1 MPDYT
6 LPQGVISSEK
16 EADVFPNFILSG
28 PPLPDDWRSLKA
40 LCRFGTKEEEKDR
53 LFFRVTAFKPAKNNA
68 DGSWR
73 RDIHMTKDFC
83 FEVDP
88 LEVGGKVMMAMS
100 GHKEDCIGQWL
111 GHEVIYDESGR
122 PDKVKCR
129 EYILESFYLF
139 RLNKSQL
146 RHVQDAKR
154 AVENL
159 GRHRPVNGEKVSIDL
174 DGSIFAHFDNLNG
187 LLDNLRSFLMEPT
200 PFMGFR
206 LYPVRSGKKKK
217 DSGQRYPE
225 EFTFYL
231 GSMNAQDI
239 ITACKL
245 GLQGYGIRFVGP
257 LRVYEREGF
266 RVSISTGNL
275 EQPLHLD
282 QEQRLYLRH
291 SAQCF
296 VESGVSRVP
305 KIANLNGLK
314 VMPLMESETR
324 DKREIMLVN
333 LKGRTAPLT
342 AADAAKLFVI
352 V

>member
-1 MPDYT
+1 M
-6 LPQGVISSEK
+6 
-16 EADVFPNFILSG
+16 FPNFILSG
-28 PPLPDDWRSLKA
+28 PPMQNWRSLKA
-40 LCRFGTKEEEKDR
+40 LCRFGTKEEEKNK
-53 LFFRVTAFKPAKNNA
+53 LFFRVTAHKPAQHDA
-68 DGSWR
+68 SGGWS
-73 RDIHMTKDFC
+73 RDTHMTKDFC

-88 LEVGGKVMMAMS
+88 LDVGGKVMLAMS

-111 GHEVIYDESGR
+111 GHEVIYDEKGK
-122 PDKVKCR
+122 PDKVKSR

-154 AVENL
+154 AVENI

-174 DGSIFAHFDNLNG
+174 DGSIFVHFDNLNG
-187 LLDNLRSFLMEPT
+187 LLDNLKSFLMEPT

-206 LYPVRSGKKKK
+206 LYPVRAGKKKGGG
-217 DSGQRYPE
+217 SRYPE
-225 EFTFYL
+225 EFTFYM

-239 ITACKL
+239 ITACKI

-257 LRVYEREGF
+257 LRVYERDGY

-296 VESGVSRVP
+296 VESGVTRVP

-314 VMPLMESETR
+314 VMPLAESETR
-324 DKREIMLVN
+324 ARDRREIMLVN

-342 AADAAKLFVI
+342 VADAAKLFV
-352 V
+352 VV

>member
-6 LPQGVISSEK
+6 LHHSVIQIEK
-16 EADVFPNFILSG
+16 EDDVFPNFIFSG
-28 PPLPDDWRSLKA
+28 PPLPDNWRALKA
-40 LCRFGTKEEEKDR
+40 LCRFGTKEGETNK
-53 LFFRVTAFKPAKNNA
+53 LFFRVHAYKPSNTHS
-68 DGSWR
+68 DGTHR
-73 RDIHMTKDFC
+73 REIQMVRDFC

-88 LEVGGKVMMAMS
+88 LEIGSKVMLAMS
-100 GHKEDCIGQWL
+100 GHKEDCVGQWL
-111 GHEVIYDESGR
+111 GHEVIYDEKDGKQE
-122 PDKVKCR
+122 KVRSR

-154 AVENL
+154 AVENIC
-159 GRHRPVNGEKVSIDL
+159 RHKPVNGEIITTEIN
-174 DGSIFAHFDNLNG
+174 GSLFSQFENLNG
-187 LLDNLRSFLMEPT
+187 VLDNLRSFLMEPT

-206 LYPVRSGKKKK
+206 LYPVRSKKKK
-217 DSGQRYPE
+217 EAPGRYPN

-239 ITACKL
+239 LTACKI

-266 RVSISTGNL
+266 RVSLSTGNL
-275 EQPLHLD
+275 DSPLNLD

-305 KIANLNGLK
+305 KIANMNGLK

-324 DKREIMLVN
+324 DRREIMLVN
-333 LKGRTAPLT
+333 IKGRTAPLT